1 MTIWH
6 MIDDERRL
14 LVVTLTGPVTGGEVR
29 TFGANLYGPRPELFD
44 YECITNLLE
53 YSGDVDYSDL
63 NPLQEIYPGPPASE
77 AAARSGVIV
86 TLDPHFHFW
95 AAALDAQFPGRK
107 HYIAASL
114 EGAFGR
120 LAALRAGQAGH
131 A

>member
-14 LVVTLTGPVTGGEVR
+14 LVVTLTGPVTGSEVR
-29 TFGANLYGPRPELFD
+29 VFGDNLYGSRPELFD

-53 YSGDVDYSDL
+53 YSGDIEFSDL
-63 NPLQEIYPGPPASE
+63 NPLQEIYPGRPADQ
-77 AAARSGVIV
+77 ARSGVIV

-107 HYIAASL
+107 HYVAASL
-114 EGAFGR
+114 EGAFAR
-120 LAALRAGQAGH
+120 LEALRASPARH